1 MGSGAARGWPGRLVD
16 RLHFERGARA
26 AYPALHGEVTGHAID
41 GGFRYSAIVEVPFYE
56 VRTVTIIFRKRSLS
70 PLVFVDGPSESPHRF
85 DNGALCMWHPDDA
98 SSMRWRFKNG
108 LLDLLD
114 AIRAH
119 LFREAWWREH
129 EEWLGPEVSHDP
141 DTPFDKEVA

>member
-1 MGSGAARGWPGRLVD
+1 MGSGVARGWPDRLVD
-16 RLHFERGARA
+16 RLHFERGARS
-26 AYPALHGEVTGHAID
+26 AYTALHGEAAGHAVD
-41 GGFRYSAIVEVPFYE
+41 GGFRYSAIVEIPFYE
-56 VRTVTIIFRKRSLS
+56 ARRVTIIFHKRSLS
-70 PLVFVDGPSESPHRF
+70 PLVFADGPSESPHRF
-85 DNGALCMWHPDDA
+85 DNGALCMWHPDDS

-129 EEWLGPEVSHDP
+129 GEWLGPEVPHESNP
-141 DTPFDKEVA
+141 ACDKEMA